1 MCVNHS
7 EGSFLVLV
15 PHVGP
20 IQAFRILDDDE
31 TKRLK
36 LIKVRACL
44 PGLTSLFSSHDF
56 LLFQSWWFLVLVW
69 NLKNLRR
76 SSLMAVDTKLL
87 VNVVLQTILIAY
99 QLARYLA
106 NNAGCVLWIL
116 KSLHV
121 FFPEQCVV
129 CCVFPLAGLLFLQYG
144 NIQLSGISN
153 S

>member
-1 MCVNHS
+1 MIGRGPFWSKTVT
-7 EGSFLVLV
+7 
-15 PHVGP
+15 HVGP
-20 IQAFRILDDDE
+20 IQAFRIYDDE
-31 TKRLK
+31 EIKRLK

-44 PGLTSLFSSHDF
+44 PGRCLQVYFSRTI
-56 LLFQSWWFLVLVW
+56 LLLRSWWFLFLVW
-69 NLKNLRR
+69 NHKNLRR

-99 QLARYLA
+99 QLARYLG
-106 NNAGCVLWIL
+106 NNQCCVLWIL